1 MDTAIVQLMAAK
13 KIIHT
18 LYSHLK
24 IVYSKKSKSKVK
36 GSSVKFDCLE
46 GDENWKGKIRTTMAL
61 LLSCTY
67 ILWYFYPRC
76 PLKNHWEQVFFYKHY
91 VTFSIFNFTGVSTN
105 KPMLIESF
113 FFFFMYLCLAH
124 QRQSDPKTD
133 QRGDGRA
140 GGSSNVP
147 EHAPWYTDSVSE
159 ETWGERKSVTECSGT
174 IRVSHTSR

>member
-1 MDTAIVQLMAAK
+1 MWHYV
-13 KIIHT
+13 IHNE
-18 LYSHLK
+18 K
-24 IVYSKKSKSKVK
+24 R
-36 GSSVKFDCLE
+36 
-46 GDENWKGKIRTTMAL
+46 KGKIGSTMAL

-67 ILWYFYPRC
+67 ILLYCYPRC
-76 PLKNHWEQVFFYKHY
+76 PLQNHWEQIFFYKHC
-91 VTFSIFNFTGVSTN
+91 VTFSIFRLTGISTN

-113 FFFFMYLCLAH
+113 FFMSLCLAH
-124 QRQSDPKTD
+124 QRESDPKTD

-174 IRVSHTSR
+174 IRVSHTSRYIYAPITHWRIFV